1 MKLGAPQCAVK
12 VTRSMVY
19 KGHSEIETIPRLGSV
34 SYFLIVKFHKNAK
47 LCKVSLL
54 NHTEC
59 SCEICGMNAAAAAA
73 CLEVNYASVR

>member
-1 MKLGAPQCAVK
+1 MKLGAPQCTVK
-12 VTRSMVY
+12 VTCSMDY
-19 KGHSEIETIPRLGSV
+19 KGHSKIETIPRLGSV

-47 LCKVSLL
+47 LWLL

-59 SCEICGMNAAAAAA
+59 SCEICGMNAAAA